1 MQTCSPEEVRSLLE
15 KIEQLPVPFFK
26 RLIEA
31 SNTGIIIA
39 DASLPDTP
47 IAYVNPAFEKVTGYR
62 LHEVVGRNA
71 RFLQREDRDQL
82 EIKRIRHSVEH
93 AEICTALLR
102 NYRKDGSVFWSR
114 MHLFPVR
121 EDGAAPTHFV
131 AFLQDVT
138 EVVEAQ
144 RATVQAR
151 ERLSTVLESI
161 ADGCFSVDR
170 EWRFTYIN
178 ARGAAAISRRPEDLI
193 GKRMWD
199 EFPEGVGGPFHQTYV
214 RAMEDQEVVSCESYY
229 DPLGLWIE
237 VRAYP
242 SREGLTVFFADVS
255 ERKEAETRL
264 MHLATHD
271 SLTGLHNR
279 LSCLR
284 ALDEALARS
293 VEDERAVGVLFV
305 DLDHF
310 KEVNDA
316 HGHRAGDMALQE
328 IGRRLGG
335 LACSGV
341 TVARISG
348 DEFVFVLENMNVDGA
363 KAVATSVLQQ
373 LAIPI
378 SVDGHHVAVGGSIGI
393 AIGSGSDY
401 TADELLN
408 NADAAMYAA
417 KDNGRHTFAVF
428 SPEARHLLKQRLEL
442 RQDVFSAL
450 ERRQFVLFYQ
460 PQVSAGNGA
469 VVGAE
474 ALLRWEHPRLGLL
487 APDLFLPML
496 ENSPAITAVGAWV
509 CEEACRQAR
518 EWELLGYRLRMAVN
532 VSPRQLTDENLPSL
546 LKNLVAR
553 YGLDAECIKL
563 EVTESMVMQDI
574 DKAALV
580 LRSLESVGFRI
591 ALDDF
596 GTGYSNLSYLRQ
608 LPITAIKI
616 DRSFVRDIGQDRR
629 CLDIVNGVIAFAK
642 SLKLDVICEGIETE
656 LQKEAIRSTGC
667 DVLQGYLIGKPMRA
681 SDFRALLLAQSTA
694 PAQAGPGCQR
704 SEAAPER

>member
-1 MQTCSPEEVRSLLE
+1 MQTCSPEEVRSLLD

-39 DASLPDTP
+39 DASLPDNP
-47 IAYVNPAFEKVTGYR
+47 IAYVNPAFESMTGYAR
-62 LHEVVGRNA
+62 YEVVGRNC
-71 RFLQREDRDQL
+71 RFLQRDDRDQP
-82 EIKRIRHSVEH
+82 EIRRIRHCVEH

-102 NYRKDGSVFWSR
+102 NYRKDGTPFWSR

-144 RATVQAR
+144 HAAVQAR

-161 ADGCFSVDR
+161 SDGCFSVDHD
-170 EWRFTYIN
+170 WRFTYIN
-178 ARGAAAISRRPEDLI
+178 ARGAAAIGRRPEDLV
-193 GKRMWD
+193 GKNMWD
-199 EFPEGVGGPFHQTYV
+199 EFPEAVGGPFHQMYM
-214 RAMEDQEVVSCESYY
+214 RAMDEQEFGTCENFYE
-229 DPLGLWIE
+229 PLGMWIE
-237 VRAYP
+237 ARAYP
-242 SREGLTVFFADVS
+242 SREGLTVFYADVT
-255 ERKEAETRL
+255 ERKQGEQRL
-264 MHLATHD
+264 VHMATHD

-284 ALDEALARS
+284 TLDDALARS
-293 VEDERAVGVLFV
+293 VEEESPVGVLFV

-316 HGHRAGDMALQE
+316 HGHRAGDTALQE
-328 IGRRLGG
+328 IGRRLGA
-335 LACSGV
+335 LARAGV

-348 DEFVFVLENMNVDGA
+348 DEFVFVLEEMGTEGA
-363 KAVATSVLQQ
+363 KAIATAVLQE
-373 LAIPI
+373 LAKPIP
-378 SVDGHHVAVGGSIGI
+378 VEGHHVTVGASIGI
-393 AIGSGSDY
+393 AIGNGRDY

-408 NADAAMYAA
+408 NADAAMYEA
-417 KDNGRHTFAVF
+417 KDNGRHTFSVF
-428 SPEARHLLKQRLEL
+428 STHARHLLKQRLEL

-450 ERRQFVLFYQ
+450 DRRQFVLFYQ
-460 PQVSAGNGA
+460 PQVSAANGA

-496 ENSPAITAVGAWV
+496 EGSPAITAVGAWV

-532 VSPRQLTDENLPSL
+532 VSPRQLTDENLPPL
-546 LKNLVAR
+546 LKNLVER
-553 YGLDAECIKL
+553 YDLDPECIKL
-563 EVTESMVMQDI
+563 EVTESMLMQDI
-574 DKAALV
+574 QKAASV
-580 LRSLESVGFRI
+580 LSSLQADGFRI

-616 DRSFVRDIGQDRR
+616 DRSFVQEIEQDRR

-681 SDFRALLLAQSTA
+681 NDFRALLLAQTA
-694 PAQAGPGCQR
+694 EPKQADPGCHQPD
-704 SEAAPER
+704 S

>member
-1 MQTCSPEEVRSLLE
+1 MQNCSPDEVRSLLD
-15 KIEQLPVPFFK
+15 KVEQLPVPFFK

-31 SNTGIIIA
+31 SNTGIIIS
-39 DASLPDTP
+39 DASLPDNP
-47 IAYVNPAFEKVTGYR
+47 IAYVNPAFERMTGYA
-62 LHEVVGRNA
+62 LYEVVGRNC
-71 RFLQREDRDQL
+71 RFLQRDDRDQP
-82 EIKRIRHSVEH
+82 EIALIRHCIER

-102 NYRKDGSVFWSR
+102 NYRKDGSPFWSR

-121 EDGAAPTHFV
+121 ENGGAPTHFV
-131 AFLQDVT
+131 AILQDVT

-144 RATVQAR
+144 QAAVQAR

-161 ADGCFSVDR
+161 SDGCLSLDR

-178 ARGAAAISRRPEDLI
+178 ARGASWIEREPEDLI
-193 GKRMWD
+193 GKNMWD
-199 EFPEGVGGPFHQTYV
+199 EFPDAVGGPFYDTYK
-214 RAMEDQEVVSCESYY
+214 RAMDDREVARCENFYA
-229 DPLGLWIE
+229 PLGLWLE
-237 VRAYP
+237 LRVYP
-242 SREGLTVFFADVS
+242 SREGVTAFFADVT

-271 SLTGLHNR
+271 SMTGLHNR
-279 LSCLR
+279 FSCLR

-293 VEDERAVGVLFV
+293 VEDERPVGVLFI

-328 IGRRLGG
+328 IGRRLGSLSAPG
-335 LACSGV
+335 I

-348 DEFVFVLENMNVDGA
+348 DEFVIVLEGMNADGA
-363 KAVATSVLQQ
+363 RGVATAVLQH
-373 LAIPI
+373 LATPIP
-378 SVDGHHVAVGGSIGI
+378 VDGHYVTVGGSIGI
-393 AIGSGSDY
+393 AIGNGREYS
-401 TADELLN
+401 ADELLN
-408 NADAAMYAA
+408 NADAAMYEA
-417 KDNGRHTFAVF
+417 KDNGRHTYAVF
-428 SPEARHLLKQRLEL
+428 STAARHLLKQRLEL

-460 PQVSAGNGA
+460 PQVSAVNGA

-496 ENSPAITAVGAWV
+496 EGSPAITVVGAWV

-532 VSPRQLTDENLPSL
+532 VSPRQLTDENLPPL
-546 LKNLVAR
+546 LKNLVNH
-553 YGLDAECIKL
+553 YDLDPECIKL
-563 EVTESMVMQDI
+563 EVTESMLMQDI
-574 DKAALV
+574 DKAASV
-580 LRSLESVGFRI
+580 LRLLQRDGFRI

-596 GTGYSNLSYLRQ
+596 GTGYSNLSYLRT

-616 DRSFVRDIGQDRR
+616 DRSFVREIEQDRR

-681 SDFRALLLAQSTA
+681 QDFRALLLAQKAA
-694 PAQAGPGCQR
+694 PQQADPGCHQ
-704 SEAAPER
+704 PEP

>member
-1 MQTCSPEEVRSLLE
+1 MQNCSPEEVRSLLE

-31 SNTGIIIA
+31 SNTGIIIS
-39 DASLPDTP
+39 DASLPDNP
-47 IAYVNPAFEKVTGYR
+47 IAYVNPAFEKMTGYA
-62 LHEVVGRNA
+62 LCEVVGRNC
-71 RFLQREDRDQL
+71 RFLQRDDRDQP
-82 EIKRIRHSVEH
+82 EIARIRHAVE
-93 AEICTALLR
+93 TAGIFTGVLR
-102 NYRKDGSVFWSR
+102 NYRKDGSLFWSR
-114 MHLFPVR
+114 MHLFPVC
-121 EDGAAPTHFV
+121 ETGTTPTHFV

-144 RATVQAR
+144 CAAVHAR
-151 ERLSTVLESI
+151 ERLSTVLESV

-193 GKRMWD
+193 GKIMWD
-199 EFPEGVGGPFHQTYV
+199 EFPEAVGGPFYDTYK
-214 RAMEDQEVVSCESYY
+214 RAMEDEEFATCESYY
-229 DPLGLWIE
+229 APLGIWIE

-242 SREGLTVFFADVS
+242 SREGLTVFFADVT
-255 ERKEAETRL
+255 ERKEAESRL
-264 MHLATHD
+264 LHQATHD

-293 VEDERAVGVLFV
+293 VQDNCPVGVLFV

-316 HGHRAGDMALQE
+316 HGHRAGDTALVE
-328 IGRRLGG
+328 IGRRLDALGG
-335 LACSGV
+335 GGV

-348 DEFVFVLENMNVDGA
+348 DEFVFILEDKDVDAA
-363 KAVATSVLQQ
+363 KALAADVLKQ
-373 LAIPI
+373 LALPI
-378 SVDGHHVAVGGSIGI
+378 AVDGHHVTVGGSIGI
-393 AIGSGSDY
+393 AIGTGREYS
-401 TADELLN
+401 ADELIN
-408 NADAAMYAA
+408 NADAAMYEA

-428 SPEARHLLKQRLEL
+428 STAARHLLKQRLEL

-460 PQVSAGNGA
+460 PQVNASDGV

-496 ENSPAITAVGAWV
+496 EGSPAITEVGAWV

-532 VSPRQLTDENLPSL
+532 VSPRQLMDENLPPL
-546 LKNLVAR
+546 LENIIAH

-563 EVTESMVMQDI
+563 EVTESMLMQDI
-574 DKAALV
+574 DKAALI
-580 LRSLESVGFRI
+580 LRSLRNVGFRI

-616 DRSFVRDIGQDRR
+616 DRSFVREIERDRR

-681 SDFRALLLAQSTA
+681 ADFRALLLAQGTA
-694 PAQAGPGCQR
+694 PNL
-704 SEAAPER
+704 

>member
-1 MQTCSPEEVRSLLE
+1 MQNCSPEEVRSLLD

-31 SNTGIIIA
+31 SNTGIIIS
-39 DASLPDTP
+39 DATLPDNP
-47 IAYVNPAFEKVTGYR
+47 IAYVNPAFERITGYA
-62 LHEVVGRNA
+62 LYEVVGRNC
-71 RFLQREDRDQL
+71 RFLQRDDRDQP
-82 EIKRIRHSVEH
+82 EIALIRHCVEH
-93 AEICTALLR
+93 GEICTALLR
-102 NYRKDGSVFWSR
+102 NYRKDGSPFWSR

-121 EDGAAPTHFV
+121 ENGAAPTHFV
-131 AFLQDVT
+131 AFLQDAT

-144 RATVQAR
+144 QAAVQAR

-161 ADGCFSVDR
+161 SDGCVSLDR

-178 ARGAAAISRRPEDLI
+178 PRGAAWIERNAEDLI
-193 GKRMWD
+193 GKCMWD
-199 EFPEGVGGPFHQTYV
+199 EFPDAVGGPFYDTYK
-214 RAMEDQEVVSCESYY
+214 RAMDEREVARCENFYA
-229 DPLGLWIE
+229 PLGIWLE
-237 VRAYP
+237 LRVFP
-242 SREGLTVFFADVS
+242 SREGVTAFFADVT

-271 SLTGLHNR
+271 IMTGLHNR
-279 LSCLR
+279 FSCLR
-284 ALDEALARS
+284 ALDEAMARS
-293 VEDERAVGVLFV
+293 VEDERPVGVLFV

-316 HGHRAGDMALQE
+316 HGHHAGDIALQE
-328 IGRRLGG
+328 IGRRLGS
-335 LACSGV
+335 LAGAGI

-348 DEFVFVLENMNVDGA
+348 DEFVLVLEGVDAEGA
-363 KAVATSVLQQ
+363 KAVASAVLQH
-373 LAIPI
+373 LATPI
-378 SVDGHHVAVGGSIGI
+378 VVDGHYVTVGGSIGI
-393 AIGSGSDY
+393 AIGNGREY

-408 NADAAMYAA
+408 NADAAMYEA

-428 SPEARHLLKQRLEL
+428 STTARHLLKQRLEL

-496 ENSPAITAVGAWV
+496 EGSPAITAVGAWV

-518 EWELLGYRLRMAVN
+518 EWELLSYRLRMAVN
-532 VSPRQLTDENLPSL
+532 VSPRQLMDENLPPML
-546 LKNLVAR
+546 TNLVNR
-553 YGLDAECIKL
+553 YDLDPECIKL
-563 EVTESMVMQDI
+563 EVTESMLMQDI
-574 DKAALV
+574 AKAASV
-580 LRSLESVGFRI
+580 LSSLQRDGFRI

-616 DRSFVRDIGQDRR
+616 DRSFVREIEQDRR

-656 LQKEAIRSTGC
+656 VQRQAIRSTEC

-681 SDFRALLLAQSTA
+681 DDFRALLLAQTA
-694 PAQAGPGCQR
+694 EPTQADPGCQ
-704 SEAAPER
+704 PTQ

>member
-1 MQTCSPEEVRSLLE
+1 MQNCSPEEVRSFLD

-31 SNTGIIIA
+31 SNTAIIIA
-39 DASLPDTP
+39 DASLPDNP
-47 IAYVNPAFEKVTGYR
+47 IAYVNPAFEQITGYA
-62 LHEVVGRNA
+62 LYEVVGRNA
-71 RFLQREDRDQL
+71 RFLQRDDRDQP
-82 EIKRIRHSVEH
+82 EIALMRHCVDH

-102 NYRKDGSVFWSR
+102 NYRKDGSQFWSR

-121 EDGAAPTHFV
+121 ENGTAPTHFV

-144 RATVQAR
+144 QAAVQAR

-161 ADGCFSVDR
+161 SDGCLSLDR

-178 ARGAAAISRRPEDLI
+178 ARGAAWIERDQDKLI
-193 GKRMWD
+193 GKNIWD
-199 EFPEGVGGPFHQTYV
+199 EFPDAVGGPFHETYK
-214 RAMEDQEVVSCESYY
+214 RAMDEREPARCENFYA
-229 DPLGLWIE
+229 PLGLWLE
-237 VRAYP
+237 LRVYP
-242 SREGLTVFFADVS
+242 SREGVTAFFADVT

-264 MHLATHD
+264 VHMATHD
-271 SLTGLHNR
+271 SMTGLHNR
-279 LSCLR
+279 FSCLR

-293 VEDERAVGVLFV
+293 VEDERPVGVLFV

-316 HGHRAGDMALQE
+316 HGHRAGDLALQE
-328 IGRRLGG
+328 IGRRLGS
-335 LACSGV
+335 LAGTGI

-348 DEFVFVLENMNVDGA
+348 DEFVVVLEGMNADGA
-363 KAVATSVLQQ
+363 RDVATAVLQH
-373 LAIPI
+373 LATPIP
-378 SVDGHHVAVGGSIGI
+378 VEGHYVTVGGSIGI
-393 AIGSGSDY
+393 AIGNGRDY
-401 TADELLN
+401 SADELLN
-408 NADAAMYAA
+408 NADAAMYEA
-417 KDNGRHTFAVF
+417 KDNGRHTYAVF
-428 SPEARHLLKQRLEL
+428 STTARHLLKQRLEL

-496 ENSPAITAVGAWV
+496 EGSPAITAVGAWV

-532 VSPRQLTDENLPSL
+532 VSPRQLTDENLPPL
-546 LKNLVAR
+546 LTNLVNH
-553 YGLDAECIKL
+553 YDLDPECIKL
-563 EVTESMVMQDI
+563 EVTESMLMQDI
-574 DKAALV
+574 DKAASV
-580 LRSLESVGFRI
+580 LRLLQRDGFRI

-596 GTGYSNLSYLRQ
+596 GTGYSNLSYLRT

-616 DRSFVRDIGQDRR
+616 DRSFVREIEQDRR

-681 SDFRALLLAQSTA
+681 DDFRALLLAQKTEPS
-694 PAQAGPGCQR
+694 QADPGCQ
-704 SEAAPER
+704 S

>member
-1 MQTCSPEEVRSLLE
+1 MQNCSSDEVRSFLE

-26 RLIEA
+26 RVIEA
-31 SNTGIIIA
+31 SNVGIIIC
-39 DASLPDTP
+39 DASLPDCP
-47 IAYVNPAFEKVTGYR
+47 IAWVNAAFEKLTGYP
-62 LHEVVGRNA
+62 LHEAVGRNP
-71 RFLQREDRDQL
+71 RFLQRDDRDQPAL
-82 EIKRIRHSVEH
+82 DRIRHSVQ
-93 AEICTALLR
+93 AGEICTAVLR
-102 NYRKDGSVFWSR
+102 NYRKDGHLFWSR

-121 EDGAAPTHFV
+121 EGGVPTHFV
-131 AFLQDVT
+131 AILQDVT

-144 RATVQAR
+144 QEAVQAR
-151 ERLSTVLESI
+151 ERLSTLLESI
-161 ADGCFSVDR
+161 SDGCVSLDR

-178 ARGAAAISRRPEDLI
+178 PRGAEWIDRRPEDLI
-193 GKRMWD
+193 GKCMWD
-199 EFPEGVGGPFHQTYV
+199 EFPEAVGGPFYQTYM
-214 RAMEDQEVVSCESYY
+214 RAMEEREAATCENYY
-229 DPLGLWIE
+229 APLGIWLE
-237 VRAYP
+237 LRVFP
-242 SREGLTVFFADVS
+242 SREGVTAFFADVT

-279 LSCLR
+279 FSCLR
-284 ALDEALARS
+284 VLDEALARS
-293 VEDERAVGVLFV
+293 VEEDLQVSVLFV

-316 HGHRAGDMALQE
+316 HGHRAGDTALQE

-335 LACSGV
+335 LAGSGI

-348 DEFVFVLENMNVDGA
+348 DEFVFVLEDMDAEGA
-363 KAVATSVLQQ
+363 KSVAAAVLKQ
-373 LAIPI
+373 LAVPI
-378 SVDGHHVAVGGSIGI
+378 SVEGHHVTVGGSIGI
-393 AIGSGSDY
+393 AIGSGCEY

-408 NADAAMYAA
+408 NADAAMYEA

-428 SPEARHLLKQRLEL
+428 STEARHLLKQRLEL

-460 PQVSAGNGA
+460 PQVSASSGT

-496 ENSPAITAVGAWV
+496 EDSPAITAVGAWV

-532 VSPRQLTDENLPSL
+532 VSPRQLTDENLPPL
-546 LKNLVAR
+546 LKNIVAH

-563 EVTESMVMQDI
+563 EVTESMLMQDI

-580 LRSLESVGFRI
+580 LRSLQRVGFRI

-616 DRSFVRDIGQDRR
+616 DRSFVREIEQDRR

-656 LQKEAIRSTGC
+656 LQREAIRSTGC
-667 DVLQGYLIGKPMRA
+667 DVLQGYLIGRPMRA
-681 SDFRALLLAQSTA
+681 ADFRALLLAQKTE
-694 PAQAGPGCQR
+694 PT
-704 SEAAPER
+704 

>member
-1 MQTCSPEEVRSLLE
+1 MQNCSPEEVRSLLD
-15 KIEQLPVPFFK
+15 KIDQLPAPFFK

-31 SNTGIIIA
+31 SNTGIIIS
-39 DASLPDTP
+39 DASLPDNP
-47 IAYVNPAFEKVTGYR
+47 IAYVNPAFERMTGYA
-62 LHEVVGRNA
+62 LYEVVGRNC
-71 RFLQREDRDQL
+71 RFLQRDDRDQP
-82 EIKRIRHSVEH
+82 EIALLRHSVEH
-93 AEICTALLR
+93 AAICTALLR
-102 NYRKDGSVFWSR
+102 NYRKDGTLFWCR
-114 MHLFPVR
+114 MHLFPVC

-144 RATVQAR
+144 QATVQAR
-151 ERLSTVLESI
+151 ERLSNVLESI

-170 EWRFTYIN
+170 EWRFTYFN
-178 ARGAAAISRRPEDLI
+178 ARGAAWVERRAEDLI
-193 GKRMWD
+193 GKSMWD
-199 EFPEGVGGPFHQTYV
+199 EFPEAVGGPFYDTYK
-214 RAMEDQEVVSCESYY
+214 RAMEEQEFASCESFYP
-229 DPLGLWIE
+229 PLGLWLE
-237 VRAYP
+237 VRAHP
-242 SREGLTVFFADVS
+242 SRDGLTVFFADVT

-264 MHLATHD
+264 LHLATHD

-279 LSCLR
+279 FSCLR
-284 ALDEALARS
+284 ALDDALARS
-293 VEDERAVGVLFV
+293 VEDERPVGVLFV

-316 HGHRAGDMALQE
+316 HGHRAGDSALQQ
-328 IGRRLGG
+328 IGRRLGS
-335 LACSGV
+335 LASAGI
-341 TVARISG
+341 TVSRISG
-348 DEFVFVLENMNVDGA
+348 DEFVVVLEGMDAEGA
-363 KAVATSVLQQ
+363 KVVAAAVLQH
-373 LAIPI
+373 LAAPI
-378 SVDGHHVAVGGSIGI
+378 AVDGHFVTVGGSIGI
-393 AIGSGSDY
+393 AIGTGRDY
-401 TADELLN
+401 SADELLN
-408 NADAAMYAA
+408 NADAAMYEA

-428 SPEARHLLKQRLEL
+428 STTARHLLKQRLEL

-496 ENSPAITAVGAWV
+496 EGSPAITVVGAWV

-532 VSPRQLTDENLPSL
+532 VSPRQLTDENLPPL
-546 LKNLVAR
+546 LKNLVNH
-553 YGLDAECIKL
+553 YNLDPECIKL
-563 EVTESMVMQDI
+563 EVTESMLMQDI
-574 DKAALV
+574 DKAASV
-580 LRSLESVGFRI
+580 LRSLQRDGFRI

-596 GTGYSNLSYLRQ
+596 GTGYSNLSYLRT

-616 DRSFVRDIGQDRR
+616 DRSFVREIEQDRR

-681 SDFRALLLAQSTA
+681 ADFRKLLLAQKAA
-694 PAQAGPGCQR
+694 PQQADPGCHQ
-704 SEAAPER
+704 PES

>member
-1 MQTCSPEEVRSLLE
+1 MQNCSPEEVRSLLD
-15 KIEQLPVPFFK
+15 KVEQLPVPFFK

-31 SNTGIIIA
+31 SNTGIIIS
-39 DASLPDTP
+39 DASLPDNP
-47 IAYVNPAFEKVTGYR
+47 IAYVNPAFERMTGYA
-62 LHEVVGRNA
+62 LYEVVGRNC
-71 RFLQREDRDQL
+71 RFLQRDDRDQP
-82 EIKRIRHSVEH
+82 EIALVRHCVEH
-93 AEICTALLR
+93 AEVCTALLR
-102 NYRKDGSVFWSR
+102 NYRKDGPLFWSR

-138 EVVEAQ
+138 ETVEAQ
-144 RATVQAR
+144 CAAVQAR
-151 ERLSTVLESI
+151 ERLSTVLESV

-178 ARGAAAISRRPEDLI
+178 ARGAAAINRRPEDLI
-193 GKRMWD
+193 GKGMWD
-199 EFPEGVGGPFHQTYV
+199 EFPEAVGGPFYETYK
-214 RAMEDQEVVSCESYY
+214 RAMDDQEFATCESYY
-229 DPLGLWIE
+229 APLGIWIE

-242 SREGLTVFFADVS
+242 SREGLTVFFADVT

-264 MHLATHD
+264 LHQATHD

-293 VEDERAVGVLFV
+293 VQDNCPVGVLFV

-316 HGHRAGDMALQE
+316 HGHRAGDTALVE
-328 IGRRLGG
+328 IGRRLDALGG
-335 LACSGV
+335 GGV

-348 DEFVFVLENMNVDGA
+348 DEFVFILEDKNVEAA
-363 KAVATSVLQQ
+363 KALAADVLKQ
-373 LAIPI
+373 LALPI
-378 SVDGHHVAVGGSIGI
+378 AVEGHHVAVGGSIGI
-393 AIGSGSDY
+393 AIGTGREYS
-401 TADELLN
+401 ADELLN
-408 NADAAMYAA
+408 NADAAMYEA

-428 SPEARHLLKQRLEL
+428 STTARHLLKQRLEL

-460 PQVSAGNGA
+460 PQVSASHGA

-496 ENSPAITAVGAWV
+496 EGSPAITEVGAWV

-532 VSPRQLTDENLPSL
+532 VSPRQLMDENLPPL
-546 LKNLVAR
+546 LQNIVAH

-563 EVTESMVMQDI
+563 EVTESMLMQDI
-574 DKAALV
+574 DKAALI
-580 LRSLESVGFRI
+580 LRSLRNVGFRI

-616 DRSFVRDIGQDRR
+616 DRSFVREIERDRR

-667 DVLQGYLIGKPMRA
+667 DILQGYLIGKPMRA
-681 SDFRALLLAQSTA
+681 TDFRALLLAQGTA
-694 PAQAGPGCQR
+694 PM
-704 SEAAPER
+704 